1 MSVQLTN
8 EQLLRFYVKDTQ
20 PKLEFNNDDIQGQ
33 GGDANSVLMSEIQR
47 LIDVGI
53 FNTQDTKGN
62 MKNMQNM
69 QNSLIDEVQRGFTS
83 VNDSFADNLSFGKET
98 IDDIGDNST
107 IYVSTND
114 VLSQNII
121 TSLNDLNTKLE
132 DYNTTG
138 TTSQGALFASL
149 TNLQTALAN
158 SNTNNTGNT
167 TVIDNLS
174 GLGHVTSYLHSTVFH
189 LLCTPA
195 LLAPTAVLYSSCVIL
210 PSCVGRVGEVSVT
223 RDRQTNRRQKTEKTR
238 Y

>member
-1 MSVQLTN
+1 MSAQLTN

-20 PKLEFNNDDIQGQ
+20 PKLEFNNEYIQGQ
-33 GGDANSVLMSEIQR
+33 GGDDISVLMSEIQR
-47 LIDVGI
+47 LIDVGN

-62 MKNMQNM
+62 MNNM
-69 QNSLIDEVQRGFTS
+69 QNSLIAELQRGFTS
-83 VNDSFADNLSFGKET
+83 VNDSFADNLSFVKEV

-149 TNLQTALAN
+149 TNLQLLSQIATLI
-158 SNTNNTGNT
+158 TL
-167 TVIDNLS
+167 VIQL
-174 GLGHVTSYLHSTVFH
+174 
-189 LLCTPA
+189 
-195 LLAPTAVLYSSCVIL
+195 
-210 PSCVGRVGEVSVT
+210 
-223 RDRQTNRRQKTEKTR
+223 
-238 Y
+238 